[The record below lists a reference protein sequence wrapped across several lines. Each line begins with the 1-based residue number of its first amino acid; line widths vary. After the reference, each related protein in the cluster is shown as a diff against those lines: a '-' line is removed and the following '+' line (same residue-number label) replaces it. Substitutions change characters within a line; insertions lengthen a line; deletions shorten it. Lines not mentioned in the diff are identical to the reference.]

1 MRTVFPPATIFL
13 PWAREGMGEPDTMMA
28 VDAPID
34 PSGRLQEAVTA
45 GSLTLYWVRSIYP
58 PDSST
63 VATAGS
69 EMRQEKVMAP
79 EFADPATP
87 KSAIISFASA
97 RNSE

>member
-1 MRTVFPPATIFL
+1 MGTPPLRVA
-13 PWAREGMGEPDTMMA
+13 A
-28 VDAPID
+28 DAPVE
-34 PSGRLQEAVTA
+34 PSGFVQEAVTA
-45 GSLTLYWVRSIYP
+45 GSLTVYWVRSQYP

-63 VATAGS
+63 VETAGS

-79 EFADPATP
+79 ELADPATP